1 MNTHT
6 PPTTPRIHPTI
17 RRSYEGRAC
26 PCEGRGTSPP
36 EKGESRGGHPPL
48 SGAASRSGGCAPS
61 YEKKPPRAGGWAQPT
76 SQCRPKVS
84 PWRLPLHPPGRL
96 VSLCRFRA
104 IFRRDPRPSFGPRPA
119 RYDLFPFFDRFNTP
133 QRGPRPLIRP
143 MPGRYDLSPFVD
155 LSIAPQSQAAPRPS
169 RHGPDGKLRAH
180 HSAQI
185 KSSRGGRGDVR
196 GWGGPG
202 PARLPG

>member
-1 MNTHT
+1 MHTHT

-26 PCEGRGTSPP
+26 PCEGRGTSLP
-36 EKGESRGGHPPL
+36 EKGESRGGHP
-48 SGAASRSGGCAPS
+48 SGKGSGGCAPS
-61 YEKKPPRAGGWAQPT
+61 YEKNLRGRAGGPNQRRNAD
-76 SQCRPKVS
+76 PKS
-84 PWRLPLHPPGRL
+84 PPGG
-96 VSLCRFRA
+96 CRCTRCPALFP
-104 IFRRDPRPSFGPRPA
+104 FVDFGPFFTETHAPRSA
-119 RYDLFPFFDRFNTP
+119 RALADTTLFPFFDRFNTP

-143 MPGRYDLSPFVD
+143 VPGRYDLSPFVD

-169 RHGPDGKLRAH
+169 RHRPDGKLRAH